1 MNTFGRMYKTSIYG
15 ESHGD
20 SIGVVIDGM
29 KPGIKVDEDALMALI
44 ERRKPGGIGTTKRV
58 ESDIPHITSG
68 VFNGFT
74 TGFPIHISFENNNTI
89 NKDYSNLLTHPR
101 PSHADYAANV
111 KFNGFQDYRGGG
123 HFSGRLTLGLVA
135 SGYFASLLTPFK
147 VSSKLIQIGEKKV
160 TDNFNVD
167 EYLKEIVSNGDSV
180 GGIIEITVSNM
191 IAGVGEPYFDSVE
204 SVLSHLLFSVPA
216 VKGVE
221 FGAGFNGVNM
231 LGSEFNDCI
240 IDANGKTKTNNNGG
254 INGGIS
260 NGNDLVIRVMM
271 KPTPSIYKGQET
283 FNFKTNQ
290 IEELVIRG
298 RHDACIARRAM
309 VVLESVCHMGL
320 ADLYLTYKAYK

>member
-29 KPGIKVDEDALMALI
+29 KPGIKVDEEALMALI

-240 IDANGKTKTNNNGG
+240 VDANGKTKTNNNGG

>member
-290 IEELVIRG
+290 IEELVIHG